1 MEKND
6 KRILLF
12 EKERES
18 AAKIEEILKD
28 EGYKVE
34 TTGSLSEVRRKTSQ
48 HDPDVLMVD
57 KSAAREYASEGLR
70 EIDSSLRKI
79 LISGKPDVSDI
90 FIFIN
95 TSFDDYVAF
104 TSDPIRPYEAKNLI
118 LAVQGAGGRRDKRF
132 QPGRKGEK
140 VLIFDADSKTDL
152 EKAFAGAGFR
162 NISKTGD
169 LKKAFNIIEGKA
181 LDILAVDF
189 TFPHTVSLLKEA
201 RTHSKLPIILVSEP
215 HLDLPP
221 ENLFWYFDY
230 FMVKPVRENDI
241 AAAAEFLFE
250 EESCFRL
257 PSIRPRRPDEE
268 GVNFYFVG
276 PYGAGKSTVARLL
289 SDHDVIG
296 SFRNLM
302 PTLTPY
308 PRYITRE
315 LWPREKE
322 GVDYYSVTEATFDEL
337 CRRGKEIDWKSVDYG
352 KKIDGVGE
360 FYPLEGIR
368 VSADIPFPVGRDFL
382 IAPAI
387 KGFEKMAPSD
397 RQAHPIFFG
406 ISFETMRRRQLD
418 RPESDRDKRT
428 PKTLEAYKKYMALFD
443 AYFPGRAPQGTSN
456 QAPKYGF
463 MIINEDRNDPRAPQ
477 QNELN
482 RLRKIA
488 VRLAWYIKHIREGK

>member
-1 MEKND
+1 MGKTD

-18 AAKIEEILKD
+18 ALKIEKILKE
-28 EGYKVE
+28 EGYE
-34 TTGSLSEVRRKTSQ
+34 LEATGSLREVRQKATQ
-48 HDPDVLMVD
+48 HDPDVLMVG
-57 KSAAREYASEGLR
+57 KSAAREYGSEGLR
-70 EIDSSLRKI
+70 EVDSSLRKI

-90 FIFIN
+90 FIFID
-95 TSFDDYVAF
+95 TGFDDYVAF
-104 TSDPIRPYEAKNLI
+104 TSDPVRPDEAKNLI
-118 LAVQGAGGRRDKRF
+118 LAVRGAGGRKDKPF
-132 QPGRKGEK
+132 QPGRKEEK

-162 NISKTGD
+162 DISKTGD
-169 LKKAFNIIEGKA
+169 LKKAFKIIEGKA
-181 LDILAVDF
+181 PDILAVDF
-189 TFPHTVSLLKEA
+189 TLPHAVSLLKEA
-201 RTHSKLPIILVSEP
+201 RTHPKLPILLVSEP
-215 HLDLPP
+215 RIDLPP

-230 FMVKPVRENDI
+230 FMVKPIRESDI

-257 PSIRPRRPDEE
+257 PPIRPRRPDEE
-268 GVNFYFVG
+268 GVNFYLVG

-289 SDHDVIG
+289 SDPDVIG
-296 SFRNLM
+296 SFQNLM

-308 PRYITRE
+308 PRYITRK
-315 LWPREKE
+315 LWPKEKE

-352 KKIDGVGE
+352 KKTDGIRE

-387 KGFEKMAPSD
+387 KGFEKMAPND
-397 RQAHPIFFG
+397 PQTHPVFFG
-406 ISFETMRRRQLD
+406 ISFETMRKRQLD

-428 PKTLEAYKKYMALFD
+428 PKTLEAYKKYMAFFD
-443 AYFPGRAPQGTSN
+443 PYFPGRASQGISN
-456 QAPKYGF
+456 QTPEYGL
-463 MIINEDRNDPRAPQ
+463 MIINEDGSDPGAQQ

-482 RLRKIA
+482 RMRKVA
-488 VRLAWYIKHIREGK
+488 VRLAWYIKYVREGK